1 VKLDPSGGAVLAM
14 ACMSTRRILSEGGCF
29 SSGNSRCVNQG
40 LSPRVLDFVFLWEK
54 VLAE

>member
-1 VKLDPSGGAVLAM
+1 VKFDPSCGAAVAM
-14 ACMSTRRILSEGGCF
+14 ACMSTRRIFSEGGCF